1 MNNAAM
7 VKYDPGRLIR
17 SAMIHD
23 GYHFWGM
30 HMIWW
35 FFWIILI
42 FGFWGFFE
50 PVPKKKIQRDSPLE
64 ILKRRFAG
72 GDITK
77 EEYEEKRRILEE
89 GN

>member
-1 MNNAAM
+1 M